1 MVQHPDQLGDLPR
14 RVVPVVAE
22 LLCWDLPVMDHAQ
35 DLALA
40 QPQAPRDLLRAER
53 SVHLGEVWCLLFL
66 HACRLPS
73 SGVTSHPPMERDALG
88 LPDGSHAI
96 RWCRHL
102 WPRWPTCPHCPYWPQ
117 WPGVPP
123 GRHDSYTCAQL
134 RGYPRPAESSYA
146 ASIVVDICRHA
157 STLAE
162 PRGRRTGGLHA
173 CRPAEEVSRADE
185 SAHY

>member
-1 MVQHPDQLGDLPR
+1 MVQHPNQPGDLPW

-22 LLCWDLPVMDHAQ
+22 LLCWNQPVMDHAQ

-40 QPQAPRDLLRAER
+40 QPRYRETSCVLSGLFIWER
-53 SVHLGEVWCLLFL
+53 SGVCSSCMRVAFPHLVSPPILRW
-66 HACRLPS
+66 S
-73 SGVTSHPPMERDALG
+73 VTPFG

-102 WPRWPTCPHCPYWPQ
+102 WPRWPTCPHCPYRPQ

-146 ASIVVDICRHA
+146 ASIVADICRQG
-157 STLAE
+157 STLAK
-162 PRGRRTGGLHA
+162 PRGRRMGGFHV
-173 CRPAEEVSRADE
+173 CRPAGEVSRADE

>member
-14 RVVPVVAE
+14 RVVPFVAE

-40 QPQAPRDLLRAER
+40 QPQVPRDLLRAER

-102 WPRWPTCPHCPYWPQ
+102 WPRWPTCPHCPYRPQ

-134 RGYPRPAESSYA
+134 RGYPRPAESSCA
-146 ASIVVDICRHA
+146 ASIVADILRRA
-157 STLAE
+157 SLVLS
-162 PRGRRTGGLHA
+162 PRGRNDGRVA
-173 CRPAEEVSRADE
+173 RDRPCQRGP
-185 SAHY
+185 